1 MGCKLCNCSFLYN
14 DKEKEENISQIQNQE
29 LTILSTTKLKGKP
42 FCFYI
47 NKSTFELLP
56 NSNFYNN
63 PYMKIKQFYIINRL
77 KFLSKKIRQFLLKR
91 RTGLMTY
98 ATYSTNVNNNEE
110 TNQFI
115 LRTNTNQKYLNT
127 DTGDIAFNNLAIIK
141 NKNIKQ
147 KNIKKY
153 FNEYGYSENDGLLC
167 VNFEDGTKLEGIY
180 YNNSLNGFT
189 RIFFSNK
196 EVFKGEI
203 FDDKAE
209 GYGKYFFYRQGC
221 EYEGYWQNNY
231 KSDIGIE
238 NWWHNDSYQG
248 EFKSGKKNGIGTYK
262 WRDES
267 FYKGEWMNNNI
278 HGWGIFNNKNKKI
291 YQGHFVMGEMNGYGE
306 MLNLK
311 NDAFYYGYWKD
322 NKKNDFGV
330 EFSPRKNDKD
340 KIYSGFWKDN
350 ERHGYGIL
358 LNKNKEEKN
367 IMAVWKGNKVIKIF
381 NTEQEFIQNIT
392 QNGFDKYLFF
402 FKRSF
407 DEHIKIIKNIKN
419 DNDNDT
425 EEE

>member
-1 MGCKLCNCSFLYN
+1 M
-14 DKEKEENISQIQNQE
+14 NI
-29 LTILSTTKLKGKP
+29 
-42 FCFYI
+42 
-47 NKSTFELLP
+47 
-56 NSNFYNN
+56 
-63 PYMKIKQFYIINRL
+63 
-77 KFLSKKIRQFLLKR
+77 
-91 RTGLMTY
+91 
-98 ATYSTNVNNNEE
+98 
-110 TNQFI
+110 
-115 LRTNTNQKYLNT
+115 
-127 DTGDIAFNNLAIIK
+127 
-141 NKNIKQ
+141 
-147 KNIKKY
+147 
-153 FNEYGYSENDGLLC
+153 
-167 VNFEDGTKLEGIY
+167 
-180 YNNSLNGFT
+180 
-189 RIFFSNK
+189 
-196 EVFKGEI
+196 
-203 FDDKAE
+203 
-209 GYGKYFFYRQGC
+209 
-221 EYEGYWQNNY
+221 
-231 KSDIGIE
+231 
-238 NWWHNDSYQG
+238 
-248 EFKSGKKNGIGTYK
+248 
-262 WRDES
+262 
-267 FYKGEWMNNNI
+267 MNNNI

-367 IMAVWKGNKVIKIF
+367 IMAVWGGGEVIKIF

>member
-153 FNEYGYSENDGLLC
+153 FNEYGYSENDGIL
-167 VNFEDGTKLEGIY
+167 NINYDDGTYLEGIY
-180 YNNSLNGFT
+180 YNNALNGFT
-189 RIFFSNK
+189 RIYFANK

-203 FDDKAE
+203 FEDKAE

-221 EYEGYWQNNY
+221 EYEGYFENNY

-238 NWWHNDSYQG
+238 NWWHNDNYQG
-248 EFKSGKKNGIGTYK
+248 EFKLGKKNGIGIYK

-425 EEE
+425 DEE